1 MTFSIMQS
9 IRNALLGPRL
19 SFIHEFKRPPYG
31 GGNQFLLALK
41 NELAGRGV
49 DVGERRIGP
58 RTRHVLF
65 NSFNFDMDWLRAQLS
80 DKSSRGIHTVHRV
93 DGPISAYRGKDIEVD
108 RKILEINRD
117 LADATVFQ
125 SQYSMDEHRRIG
137 LDFGDNAHVI
147 MNAVNAAI
155 FHPNGR
161 IPFPHNGSRKIR
173 LVTTSWSP
181 NRRKGADV
189 YEWLDAELDFSTFDF
204 IFIGNTPSTFRNIKV
219 VPPVPSEQLAD
230 MLRQQDVYITAS
242 QNDPCSNALTEA
254 LACGMPALYR
264 NSGGHPEI
272 VKQAGLGFDDAPE
285 VPALLD
291 RIVENHRQFQ
301 TAIDVPTIGAIADRY
316 LKLFNIASPS

>member
-1 MTFSIMQS
+1 MTFPLLRS
-9 IRNALLGPRL
+9 IRNRLLGPHL

-41 NELAGRGV
+41 RELAGRGI
-49 DVGERRIGP
+49 DVGARRIGP

-65 NSFNFDMDWLRAQLS
+65 NSFNFDMDWLRTQLA
-80 DKSSRGIHTVHRV
+80 DKTSRGIHTVHRV

-108 RKILEINRD
+108 RKIFEINRD

-147 MNAVNAAI
+147 MNAVNASI
-155 FHPNGR
+155 FHSSGR
-161 IPFPHNGSRKIR
+161 IPFPHDGSRKFR
-173 LVTTSWSP
+173 LVATSWSP

-189 YEWLDAELDFSTFDF
+189 YEWLDAELDFSNFEFT
-204 IFIGNTPSTFRNIKV
+204 FIGNTPSTFRNIKV

-230 MLRQQDVYITAS
+230 MLRQQDIYIAAS

-264 NSGGHPEI
+264 KSGGHPEI
-272 VKQAGLGFDDAPE
+272 VKQAGLGFDDASE
-285 VPALLD
+285 VPALLNH
-291 RIVENHRQFQ
+291 IVENHDRFQ
-301 TAIDVPTIGAIADRY
+301 TAIDIPTIETIADQY
-316 LKLFNIASPS
+316 LKLFRIATTA